1 MKAGCSLVIHWT
13 NKLPDGMCYVMLGR
27 SERLQDIFIICK
39 DEEMDMQAIR
49 CDPSALAESER
60 LENIFDLA
68 EQQTK
73 SIRNTHWKISFLN
86 VRSLNAHHHD
96 VLNDNIITDSDI
108 IGLGETWLHHGEERN
123 LEGFFGY
130 FSNFGKGKGLA
141 GYSKMTLLAKT
152 AISSS
157 SYSAMHFI
165 VKEFDVIFLYLSKDY
180 EKESLFNL
188 IESWIDENTP
198 TAVIGDI
205 NENLYEHSNFEKFM
219 RTKSFQQMMKRP
231 TFEKG
236 SILDHI
242 YVNKLMME
250 KNPFTEQPSCYYS
263 DHDLISLYI
272 SK

>member
-39 DEEMDMQAIR
+39 DKEMDMQAIR

-108 IGLGETWLHHGEERN
+108 IGLGETWLQKDEARN
-123 LEGFFGY
+123 LPDYIINKGTLQIRSRLQMT
-130 FSNFGKGKGLA
+130 SN
-141 GYSKMTLLAKT
+141 
-152 AISSS
+152 
-157 SYSAMHFI
+157 
-165 VKEFDVIFLYLSKDY
+165 
-180 EKESLFNL
+180 
-188 IESWIDENTP
+188 
-198 TAVIGDI
+198 
-205 NENLYEHSNFEKFM
+205 
-219 RTKSFQQMMKRP
+219 RR
-231 TFEKG
+231 
-236 SILDHI
+236 
-242 YVNKLMME
+242 
-250 KNPFTEQPSCYYS
+250 
-263 DHDLISLYI
+263 
-272 SK
+272 